1 MWHCNWHLLFGNEM
15 YTPMFQLVG
24 AVSDEELRSHF
35 STLDVLI
42 YSQLHNPMLARRKLQ
57 IAQLI
62 WNSRPQ
68 LSAAAVKC
76 AVSDTES
83 GSLEEAQ
90 TQAQEAGASFVIVVG
105 DSEDFVRLR
114 SLTDKDRYNFHNF
127 VSQMQAWK
135 E

>member
-1 MWHCNWHLLFGNEM
+1 
-15 YTPMFQLVG
+15 MFQLVG
-24 AVSDEELRSHF
+24 AVSAEELRSHF

-62 WNSRPQ
+62 WNSPQ
-68 LSAAAVKC
+68 LSC

-114 SLTDKDRYNFHNF
+114 SLTDKDRYKYVPRAILCH
-127 VSQMQAWK
+127 K
-135 E
+135 CKL